1 VSATNYAVD
10 TAQVA
15 PTRLFRV
22 LHSRR
27 LARGLLSVLGGL
39 TFIGIWAFVSGTLVE
54 EFVLPPPWDV
64 AQNMWELLKD
74 GSVWSAFGATLYKTL
89 MGWGAAL
96 VLGIPMGLL
105 MGRYRY
111 ASAFFHDLVYQLA
124 NVPLIVYAVLSLI
137 VFGISPLGP
146 AFVVML
152 AVLPAIAINVAA
164 GVESADEGL
173 LAMSR
178 AFRRNRRT
186 VRRAVIYPAVFPF
199 LLAAGRV
206 SFADSWKLA
215 ALAETF
221 GGASGI
227 GFELQKSFTTFSVL
241 DALSW
246 MMFFVIFV
254 IIVERLILA
263 PTERRLFVWRSP
275 GGAPA

>member
-1 VSATNYAVD
+1 
-10 TAQVA
+10 
-15 PTRLFRV
+15 
-22 LHSRR
+22 
-27 LARGLLSVLGGL
+27 
-39 TFIGIWAFVSGTLVE
+39 
-54 EFVLPPPWDV
+54 
-64 AQNMWELLKD
+64 
-74 GSVWSAFGATLYKTL
+74 
-89 MGWGAAL
+89 
-96 VLGIPMGLL
+96 
-105 MGRYRY
+105 
-111 ASAFFHDLVYQLA
+111 
-124 NVPLIVYAVLSLI
+124 VPLIVYAVLALI

-178 AFRRNRRT
+178 AFRRDSSH

-206 SFADSWKLA
+206 SFADSWKLC

-227 GFELQKSFTTFSVL
+227 GFELHKAFTTFSVL

-246 MMFFVIFV
+246 MMFFVLFV

-263 PTERRLFVWRSP
+263 PTERRVFVWRNP
-275 GGAPA
+275 AGGAH

>member
-1 VSATNYAVD
+1 
-10 TAQVA
+10 
-15 PTRLFRV
+15 
-22 LHSRR
+22 
-27 LARGLLSVLGGL
+27 
-39 TFIGIWAFVSGTLVE
+39 
-54 EFVLPPPWDV
+54 
-64 AQNMWELLKD
+64 
-74 GSVWSAFGATLYKTL
+74 
-89 MGWGAAL
+89 
-96 VLGIPMGLL
+96 
-105 MGRYRY
+105 
-111 ASAFFHDLVYQLA
+111 
-124 NVPLIVYAVLSLI
+124 
-137 VFGISPLGP
+137 
-146 AFVVML
+146 VVML